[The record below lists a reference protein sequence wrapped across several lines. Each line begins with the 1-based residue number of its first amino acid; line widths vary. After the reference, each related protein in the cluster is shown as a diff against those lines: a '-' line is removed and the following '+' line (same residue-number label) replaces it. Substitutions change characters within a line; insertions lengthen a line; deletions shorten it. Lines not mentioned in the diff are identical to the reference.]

1 MFSITETINSRS
13 DDIEV
18 TPAWVWLPNA
28 NTDFASKFT
37 VDTETGTDIKSRHSL
52 SQFSQ
57 SHHSAHALPH
67 VRGTEKPTEV
77 SQAI

>member
-18 TPAWVWLPNA
+18 TPGFDYL
-28 NTDFASKFT
+28 TLILTLQSFT

-77 SQAI
+77 S